1 MAEYRFL
8 LIQSVRQ
15 WHRSAGFDTD
25 SFTPWNHLVL
35 DSPAAKGS
43 WSWGMNRAGS
53 ATLTIHDE
61 QLRLASSAGWQL
73 YQPLSGVSTNLFPGS
88 LTLWIERDGRA
99 IWAGMVTDMQMS
111 SEQDGVTLSAE
122 EFTGYYDRLRLST
135 NFSQAAQYTWHLVE
149 QLLSIEG
156 AASVQ
161 MPMYLRNGGTTG
173 TLYAPDSAGSP
184 SDIIVDTELH
194 PPGWV
199 DPDLHSPLW
208 YSHENHKIGDLI
220 RTLQGIGSGFEWRQV
235 LMGDF
240 TQRSGNYPTWA
251 GSQYTAPSG
260 TMSYQGSQGWIAKF
274 GLYKGKMGI
283 TRTNPSIEF
292 GEGAANTV
300 HKADW
305 TFSVRQT
312 ANRVKVVGFGSGS
325 QAIQHTATSTLR
337 VFYGLFDPVP
347 LLDVTY
353 SDQRLTSQALVDA
366 KADYILERIGHP
378 TLNVR
383 VETVPGD
390 TLSLDSIGLGD
401 RIYTRMVKGGL
412 DLSAWLRVG
421 SMAMQTDYNNHE
433 VLTMELSADTESFS
447 A

>member
-1 MAEYRFL
+1 M
-8 LIQSVRQ
+8 
-15 WHRSAGFDTD
+15 
-25 SFTPWNHLVL
+25 L

-61 QLRLASSAGWQL
+61 QLRLAESQGWQL
-73 YQPLSGVSTNLFPGS
+73 YSPLTGVTTNLFPGS

-111 SEQDGVTLSAE
+111 SEQDGVTLNAE

-135 NFSQAAQYTWHLVE
+135 NFSLASQYTWQIVE

-156 AASVQ
+156 EGSIQ
-161 MPMYLRNGGTTG
+161 LPTYLRSGGSTG
-173 TLYAPDSAGSP
+173 PLYSPDPALGP
-184 SDIIVDTELH
+184 QDIIVDVELH

-199 DPDLHSPLW
+199 DPDLYSPLW

-220 RTLQGIGSGFEWRQV
+220 RTLQGIGTGFEWRQV
-235 LMGDF
+235 VMGDF
-240 TQRSGNYPTWA
+240 TRRSGNYVTYS

-260 TMSYQGSQGWIAKF
+260 TMSYQGSRGWIAKF
-274 GLYKGKMGI
+274 GLYKGKMGV
-283 TRTNPSIEF
+283 TRKNPSIEF
-292 GEGAANTV
+292 GEGTANTV

-312 ANRVKVVGFGSGS
+312 ANRVKVVGFGTGS
-325 QAIQHTATSTLR
+325 QAIHNTGGSTLR
-337 VFYGLFDPVP
+337 IAYGLFDPIP

-353 SDQRLTSQALVDA
+353 SDQRLTTQALVDA
-366 KADYILERIGHP
+366 KTNYILERIGHP

-383 VETVPGD
+383 VETVPSD

-401 RIYTRMVKGGL
+401 RVYTRMVKGGL

-421 SMAMQTDYNNHE
+421 SMSMQTDYNNHE
-433 VLTMELSADTESFS
+433 VLSMELSADTESYS